1 MSSFKE
7 IEWSLLHVP
16 VPENVTVYSPE
27 IQQSIFQY
35 LSQMDDVNRKAYL
48 IAKEHLGT
56 SFHILRSTGYNEW
69 VKSIPKN

>member
-7 IEWSLLHVP
+7 IEWSLLPVP
-16 VPENVTVYSPE
+16 VPENVSGYLPE
-27 IQQSIFQY
+27 VQESIFTY
-35 LSQMDDVNRKAYL
+35 LSQMDDLNRKAYL

-69 VKSIPKN
+69 VKSKPKN